1 MLTENQKTRRLILE
15 MERNRIQAEAF
26 VANANMAFW
35 RTFFIAV
42 VVQAA
47 ILFSVIWWG
56 TP

>member
-15 MERNRIQAEAF
+15 LERNRIQAEAF